1 MKHVAAN
8 LKRGHRYKSYIYIY
22 IYIYIKTCI
31 VAYIYSIV
39 VWFSNI
45 VVREAKKNWRWDP
58 DIVEK

>member
-22 IYIYIKTCI
+22 IKTCI
-31 VAYIYSIV
+31 VAYIYSIL